1 MIGKGLTDSSYKIVN
16 KVNFKLNLEITSE
29 DTHILDNGV
38 EQVFSSKQ
46 SILTDKPS
54 YWYIGFPSF
63 H

>member
-29 DTHILDNGV
+29 DTHILNNGV

-54 YWYIGFPSF
+54 Y
-63 H
+63 